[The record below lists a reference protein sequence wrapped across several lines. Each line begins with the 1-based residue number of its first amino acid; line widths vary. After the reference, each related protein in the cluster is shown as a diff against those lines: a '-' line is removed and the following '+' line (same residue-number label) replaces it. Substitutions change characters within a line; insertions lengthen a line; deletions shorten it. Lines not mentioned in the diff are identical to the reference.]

1 MALCPLFFAAVCEE
15 AGVPLEVASVLSAG
29 GMASIS
35 RLKHDLKTRKV
46 RVAVLRLLQKHSGG
60 LPQASFPLNMSA
72 QMRLPHQFAQKEEA
86 QKDRRGIY
94 QLLSRLARSQ
104 ADFYETQSDFYRRF
118 DEIDE
123 RQARMIEILD
133 RYLPPN

>member
-1 MALCPLFFAAVCEE
+1 MEEVKLISDEELKQLIASNAKAIEALT
-15 AGVPLEVASVLSAG
+15 
-29 GMASIS
+29 ASIS
-35 RLKHDLKTRKV
+35 EMK
-46 RVAVLRLLQKHSGG
+46 Q
-60 LPQASFPLNMSA
+60 
-72 QMRLPHQFAQKEEA
+72 EW

-94 QLLSRLARSQ
+94 ELLARLTRSQ

-123 RQARMIEILD
+123 RQSRMLEILD

>member
-1 MALCPLFFAAVCEE
+1 MSDEELKQLIASNAKAIEALT
-15 AGVPLEVASVLSAG
+15 AG
-29 GMASIS
+29 IS
-35 RLKHDLKTRKV
+35 ELK
-46 RVAVLRLLQKHSGG
+46 Q
-60 LPQASFPLNMSA
+60 
-72 QMRLPHQFAQKEEA
+72 EW

-94 QLLSRLARSQ
+94 ELLARLTRSQ

-123 RQARMIEILD
+123 RQAKMIEILN

>member
-1 MALCPLFFAAVCEE
+1 MSDEELKQLIASNAKAIEALTTSMNE
-15 AGVPLEVASVLSAG
+15 
-29 GMASIS
+29 M
-35 RLKHDLKTRKV
+35 
-46 RVAVLRLLQKHSGG
+46 
-60 LPQASFPLNMSA
+60 
-72 QMRLPHQFAQKEEA
+72 KEEW

-94 QLLSRLARSQ
+94 QLLARLTRSQ

>member
-1 MALCPLFFAAVCEE
+1 MSDEELKQLIASNAKAIEALTT
-15 AGVPLEVASVLSAG
+15 
-29 GMASIS
+29 SIGEM
-35 RLKHDLKTRKV
+35 K
-46 RVAVLRLLQKHSGG
+46 Q
-60 LPQASFPLNMSA
+60 
-72 QMRLPHQFAQKEEA
+72 EW

-94 QLLSRLARSQ
+94 DLLSRLTRSQ

-123 RQARMIEILD
+123 RQARMLEILD

>member
-1 MALCPLFFAAVCEE
+1 MLDEELKQLIASNAKAVEALSSSIGEMR
-15 AGVPLEVASVLSAG
+15 AGIND
-29 GMASIS
+29 M
-35 RLKHDLKTRKV
+35 
-46 RVAVLRLLQKHSGG
+46 
-60 LPQASFPLNMSA
+60 
-72 QMRLPHQFAQKEEA
+72 KEEW

-94 QLLSRLARSQ
+94 QLLARLTRSQ

-123 RQARMIEILD
+123 RQARMLEILD